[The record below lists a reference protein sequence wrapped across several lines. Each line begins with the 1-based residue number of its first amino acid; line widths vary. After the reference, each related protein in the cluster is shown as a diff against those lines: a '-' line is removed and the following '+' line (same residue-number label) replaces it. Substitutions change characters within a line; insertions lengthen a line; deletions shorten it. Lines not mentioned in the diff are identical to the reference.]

1 MLTNQQYILYIIY
14 TKLYMKN
21 LYDPKIL
28 DEFDYGSNWTQA
40 T

>member
-1 MLTNQQYILYIIY
+1 MLPYTNINQSAPNLVKIY
-14 TKLYMKN
+14 MTPQ
-21 LYDPKIL
+21 DL